1 MPLSQEHLQKLK
13 LPTTQIEFQTTNPKK
28 IGSKAHERYEKYKAA
43 TSIGEAHA
51 NGAKWDDLTT
61 DFDKAYLKFRDV
73 EDSAMS
79 SAPKR
84 AAPEGTPGREAEAR
98 AKQQLTGVAPR
109 TLEKTLGGSAA
120 DVAPK
125 GVETNKIE
133 MNPATIQAL
142 RMMMREEIT
151 NGFAEVEGRL
161 LQTMAD
167 TMDTLKT
174 QLRAETAAREQLEAR
189 VVDLERKRFVATTQA
204 QVEEEVDKSIAVIGG
219 IFIVMFV

>member
-84 AAPEGTPGREAEAR
+84 AAPEGTPDREAEAR
-98 AKQQLTGVAPR
+98 AKQQLTEVVK
-109 TLEKTLGGSAA
+109 KTLGESAA

-189 VVDLERKRFVATTQA
+189 VVDLERKRFVATAQA
-204 QVEEEVDKSIAVIGG
+204 QARA
-219 IFIVMFV
+219 IVFSGMAFLMACHASR